1 MGTPLHSSAKGMAM
15 SDLREQ
21 RERAFHDRWAW
32 ESSPSQINVFEAFEN
47 VTAQENEFI
56 IRLMGDLKGIDLLD
70 IGAGL
75 GESSVY
81 FALKGARVTANDISS
96 AMLSHCVSLGEMHGV
111 KIATLL
117 SSGETFEFSERMF
130 HIVYGGNVLH
140 HVGDIESFLR
150 AVKRA
155 LFPGGRYYFI
165 EPLAYNPVIHVY
177 RRLATQVRT
186 ADERPLRFSDV
197 EKFRSVFSEVHH
209 REFWLSTLLLFLKYY
224 FINRVDPNK
233 DRYWKR
239 ILKEDPRKIGWW
251 FKPLLAADG
260 ILLRLPLLNYLAWN
274 TVIWGHR

>member
-1 MGTPLHSSAKGMAM
+1 M

-21 RERAFHDRWAW
+21 REKTFHDRWAL

-47 VTAQENEFI
+47 VTAQENKFI
-56 IRLMGDLKGIDLLD
+56 TGLMGDLKGIELLD

-111 KIATLL
+111 KITTLL

-130 HIVYGGNVLH
+130 HMVYGANVLH

-155 LFPGGRYYFI
+155 LFPGGRFYFI

-197 EKFRSVFSEVHH
+197 EMFRSVFSEVHH

-224 FINRVDPNK
+224 FIDRVDPNK

-251 FKPLLAADG
+251 FKPLLVADTF
-260 ILLRLPLLNYLAWN
+260 LLRLPLLNYLAWN
-274 TVIWGHR
+274 TVIWGQR